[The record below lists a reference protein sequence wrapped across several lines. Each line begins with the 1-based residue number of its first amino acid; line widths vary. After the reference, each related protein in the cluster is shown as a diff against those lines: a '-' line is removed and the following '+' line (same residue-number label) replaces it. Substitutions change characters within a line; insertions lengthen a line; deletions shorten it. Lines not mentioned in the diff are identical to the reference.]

1 MDFALEAGVLISGT
15 DITPESVGL
24 GSGVDSDT
32 GTETFIGVMDIIL
45 EAVAVMCGAD
55 IVP

>member
-15 DITPESVGL
+15 DVTPESVGL
-24 GSGVDSDT
+24 RSGVDSDT